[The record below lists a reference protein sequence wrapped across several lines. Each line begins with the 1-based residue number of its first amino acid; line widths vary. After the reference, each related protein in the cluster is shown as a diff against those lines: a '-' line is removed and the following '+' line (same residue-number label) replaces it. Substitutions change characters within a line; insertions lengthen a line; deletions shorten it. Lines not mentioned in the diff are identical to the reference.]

1 MILTIEIRNMSTPEI
16 AEAEIYCDAE
26 GLELLTRKIGFLK
39 PGTHAHLMTPSWAG
53 DELTE
58 LPQGGKDTILL
69 NHLCISVK
77 PS

>member
-1 MILTIEIRNMSTPEI
+1 MILTIEIRNVSTPEI

-26 GLELLTRKIGFLK
+26 GVELLSRKIGSLE
-39 PGTHAHLMTPSWAG
+39 PGAHIHLMTPSWAG

-69 NHLCISVK
+69 NHLCIAVK
-77 PS
+77 QS